1 MSTLNPILSLL
12 GLNHTTTRSA
22 RGAHFTTARLQL
34 QQSTALR
41 LPLHFWDR
49 NQFGDRVSAKLSG
62 FLDEAWQNLTLQK
75 LRYKLFLIPGELTRP
90 QNRPVLRLR
99 PSPMI
104 ESRLS
109 AGIGE
114 TRVFIEF
121 PGLGCWSSLRL
132 GGLESES
139 PALFTGFPHCLRL
152 IAAAIPRVSR
162 SLRPGASPDASR

>member
-1 MSTLNPILSLL
+1 MPRPELFLRMGSHAEKQYVLKTLKLFQGILVGANLL
-12 GLNHTTTRSA
+12 G
-22 RGAHFTTARLQL
+22 
-34 QQSTALR
+34 
-41 LPLHFWDR
+41 
-49 NQFGDRVSAKLSG
+49 
-62 FLDEAWQNLTLQK
+62 
-75 LRYKLFLIPGELTRP
+75 
-90 QNRPVLRLR
+90 
-99 PSPMI
+99 
-104 ESRLS
+104 LS

-121 PGLGCWSSLRL
+121 PGLGCWSSFRL

>member
-1 MSTLNPILSLL
+1 MVN
-12 GLNHTTTRSA
+12 NREQHTR
-22 RGAHFTTARLQL
+22 RK
-34 QQSTALR
+34 
-41 LPLHFWDR
+41 P
-49 NQFGDRVSAKLSG
+49 AKQG
-62 FLDEAWQNLTLQK
+62 VREV
-75 LRYKLFLIPGELTRP
+75 IPEP
-90 QNRPVLRLR
+90 NK
-99 PSPMI
+99 I
-104 ESRLS
+104 RLS

-121 PGLGCWSSLRL
+121 PGLGCWSSFRL